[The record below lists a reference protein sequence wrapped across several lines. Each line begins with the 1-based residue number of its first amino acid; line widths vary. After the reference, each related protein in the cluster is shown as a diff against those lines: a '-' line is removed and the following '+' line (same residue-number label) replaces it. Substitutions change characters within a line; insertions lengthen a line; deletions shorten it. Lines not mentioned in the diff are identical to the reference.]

1 MAEYVTLSKDNCQG
15 EESSYGKIKKLLST
29 WIKDEQNTPG
39 SFVFIAG
46 NALSLTILLKVGK
59 LFGSSK

>member
-1 MAEYVTLSKDNCQG
+1 ME
-15 EESSYGKIKKLLST
+15 KIKKLLST